1 MLKKYKNKQH
11 IKKINIKRFC
21 KSVERRF
28 KNKEPNVI
36 IVEKGLKEYEN

>member
-1 MLKKYKNKQH
+1 MLKKHKARRRIRFNLT
-11 IKKINIKRFC
+11 RFC

-36 IVEKGLKEYEN
+36 IVEKGLKEYKQ